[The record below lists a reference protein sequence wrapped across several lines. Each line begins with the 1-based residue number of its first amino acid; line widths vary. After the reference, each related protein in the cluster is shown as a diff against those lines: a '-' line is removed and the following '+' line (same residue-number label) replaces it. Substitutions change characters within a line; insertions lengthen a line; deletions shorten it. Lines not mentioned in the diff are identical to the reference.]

1 MQPQIA
7 RQTDAMVATARAL
20 AQRFHIP
27 TTFVKFIIVGGVGF
41 LIYQG
46 AFFLLYDTP
55 LIWFVPGRDTSA
67 RLIFFT
73 HPDIRLLIASVTAVE
88 IAIVFQFSSHERW
101 TFRARE
107 RRGWIG
113 LRFLKF
119 NASSFVSP
127 LIVVATVNTL
137 TPIFGIS
144 PYISNTIGVLLG
156 VSWNWTINSLLIWP
170 HLRGHEQ
177 APGTGPAQPLE
188 TTASASHDRA
198 TS

>member
-7 RQTDAMVATARAL
+7 RQTDTVVAMARAL

-27 TTFVKFIIVGGVGF
+27 TTFVKFIIVGGLGF

-55 LIWFVPGRDTSA
+55 LIWFFPTKDTSA
-67 RLIFFT
+67 RLLFFT
-73 HPDIRLLIASVTAVE
+73 HPDIRLLIASIIAVE
-88 IAIVFQFSSHERW
+88 TAIVFQFNSHERW
-101 TFRARE
+101 TFRARA
-107 RRGWIG
+107 RSGWIG

-137 TPIFGIS
+137 TPVFGIS

-170 HLRGHEQ
+170 RLRQREQ
-177 APGTGPAQPLE
+177 APGAGPAQPLE
-188 TTASASHDRA
+188 AAASAPQDRA